1 VLHEAAWT
9 APAVFG
15 WLRSA
20 GVPRAEMHRTFNCGI
35 GLILVAAATE
45 APALV
50 QALEAAGERA
60 WIVGTVRPDAEQ
72 TVVVD

>member
-1 VLHEAAWT
+1 
-9 APAVFG
+9 
-15 WLRSA
+15 
-20 GVPRAEMHRTFNCGI
+20 MHRTFNCGI